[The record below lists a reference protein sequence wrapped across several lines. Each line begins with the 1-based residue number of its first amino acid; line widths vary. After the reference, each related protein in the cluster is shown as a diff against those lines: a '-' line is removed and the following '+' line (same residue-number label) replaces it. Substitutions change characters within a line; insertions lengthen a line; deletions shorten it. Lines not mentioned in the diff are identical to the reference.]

1 MVKLSPQIARFKESH
16 HQIARMFA
24 AGMTPMM
31 ITRHTGYSS
40 RRLNLYWRDPTF
52 QELIAEYAK
61 LEIEELQIGGDA
73 YARLAMNNMI
83 AAERQLA
90 DKIEDA
96 DELGETLPTREL
108 LAISADRADRFGYS
122 KRNTQVNI
130 NLDIASQIDRA
141 IDRSGI
147 KVIEAAASPST
158 EVNFAPGPKL
168 LEGRSTAIQPTSRH
182 SAPRI
187 QRRILPTNGKLARR
201 V

>member
-1 MVKLSPQIARFKESH
+1 MPKMVKLSPQIARFKDSH

-24 AGMTPMM
+24 AGMTPTM
-31 ITRHTGYSS
+31 ISRHTGYSS
-40 RRLNLYWRDPTF
+40 RRLSLYWRDPTF

-61 LEIEELQIGGDA
+61 LEIEELQVSGDT
-73 YARLAMNNMI
+73 YAALAMNNMI

-90 DKIEDA
+90 DKIEEA

-130 NLDIASQIDRA
+130 NLDLASQIDRA

-147 KVIEAAASPST
+147 KTIEASASPT
-158 EVNFAPGPKL
+158 AQPKL
-168 LEGRSTAIQPTSRH
+168 LEGRGPFTASQGIASPRSIQT
-182 SAPRI
+182 I
-187 QRRILPTNGKLARR
+187 KPTNGKLVRR